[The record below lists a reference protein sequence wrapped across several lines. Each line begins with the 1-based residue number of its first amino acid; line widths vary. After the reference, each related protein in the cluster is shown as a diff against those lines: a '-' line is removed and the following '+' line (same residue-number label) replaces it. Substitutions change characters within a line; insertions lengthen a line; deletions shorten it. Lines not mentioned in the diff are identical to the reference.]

1 MSQSNATPPGARTE
15 PSDADIR
22 AAVPRTSG
30 AKELRI
36 GIFVLVGIIS
46 FLASLYILTD
56 PSTFRGRYIV
66 HTLVADAGGLRKG
79 DPVRMKGVNVGRVH
93 EFSLVSQGVTI
104 ALEIEG
110 QWTIPSDSRSRLA
123 ASGLMGGRTIEI
135 IPGQSTE
142 PVLSGGSIPGG
153 ISGGIIDMA
162 DELGTQAGTV
172 FERLALLLSDPTIT
186 GVQAGVQEMRTLLAD
201 LSSIARSQGA
211 ELERLTGTLNRA
223 AEGIEEASQ
232 SAPDF
237 ASAVARADS
246 ALQRVNA
253 TSQTLDRAI
262 ISLEG
267 LLARI
272 ERGEGTL
279 GQLVANDSLYQNL
292 NLAAESVHLLATD
305 VRENPK
311 KYLTVEIF

>member
-1 MSQSNATPPGARTE
+1 MNQSNATPPGARTG

-30 AKELRI
+30 SKELRI

-46 FLASLYILTD
+46 VFASLYILTD
-56 PSTFRGRYIV
+56 PSTFRGRYLV
-66 HTLVADAGGLRKG
+66 HTTVSDAGGLRKG

-93 EFSLVSQGVTI
+93 DFSLVSQGVTI
-104 ALEIEG
+104 SLEIEG
-110 QWTIPSDSRSRLA
+110 RWTIPSDSRSRLA
-123 ASGLMGGRTIEI
+123 ASGLLGGRTIEI
-135 IPGQSTE
+135 VAGQSAE

-153 ISGGIIDMA
+153 ISEGIIDMA

-172 FERLALLLSDPTIT
+172 FERLESLLSDPTVT
-186 GVQAGVQEMRTLLAD
+186 GVQAGVQEMRTLLAE

-223 AEGIEEASQ
+223 AEGIEEASE

-292 NLAAESVHLLATD
+292 NLAAKSVHLLATD

>member
-1 MSQSNATPPGARTE
+1 MNQSNATPPRARAE
-15 PSDADIR
+15 PSDADVR

-46 FLASLYILTD
+46 FVASLYILTN

-66 HTLVADAGGLRKG
+66 HTTVADAGGLRKG
-79 DPVRMKGVNVGRVH
+79 DPVRMKGVNIGRVH
-93 EFSLVSQGVTI
+93 EFSLVTEGVTI
-104 ALEIEG
+104 DLEIEG
-110 QWTIPSDSRSRLA
+110 EWTIPSDSRTRLA
-123 ASGLMGGRTIEI
+123 ASGLLGGRTVEI
-135 IPGQSTE
+135 IGGQSSE
-142 PVLSGGSIPGG
+142 PVLSGGAIPGG
-153 ISGGIIDMA
+153 LSGGIIDMA
-162 DELGTQAGTV
+162 DELGTQAGSV
-172 FERLALLLSDPTIT
+172 FERLEALLSEPTVT
-186 GVQAGVQEMRTLLAD
+186 GVQAGVEEMRDLLTE
-201 LSSIARSQGA
+201 LSSIASAQGA

-223 AEGIEEASQ
+223 AEGIEEASA

-253 TSQTLDRAI
+253 TSRTLDRAI
-262 ISLEG
+262 TSLDG
-267 LLARI
+267 LLTRI

-279 GQLVANDSLYQNL
+279 GQLVANDSLYNNL